1 MGKPITQDEIAAIY
15 LRQQQKLFLTA
26 LSYTDSMYAAEEIVG
41 DTIVAALEAKVTFD
55 NEAACACYMRA
66 VVRNKAISCLRRKYT
81 IEPEEGES
89 LERLLI
95 EHNEQERSYRE
106 VELQL
111 LIQELLA
118 EYPKEV
124 REAFIAHVLD
134 QEPIPQLAV
143 LYGVKNDT
151 LRKQIQRM
159 KTKIAEAIPEK
170 AVSYTHLTL
179 PTVLRV

>member
-1 MGKPITQDEIAAIY
+1 VGKPITQDEIATIY

-134 QEPIPQLAV
+134 REPIPQLAV
-143 LYGVKNDT
+143 LYGIKNDT

-170 AVSYTHLTL
+170 DMQTFLFLLLLYS
-179 PTVLRV
+179 